1 MNKKQRPSQK
11 KRAASVAAVL
21 CFVAAIALVGTYTF
35 NDYKRTQQKEE
46 LELAKKEDDTNEE
59 KEKDFYDGDDEDFI
73 GEFEEDP
80 GVLSRKN
87 RKRERPAKV
96 QKTEPKRPAPA
107 HPELYNK
114 DEDDDLEFL
123 DLNDL

>member
-59 KEKDFYDGDDEDFI
+59 KEK
-73 GEFEEDP
+73 
-80 GVLSRKN
+80 
-87 RKRERPAKV
+87 
-96 QKTEPKRPAPA
+96 
-107 HPELYNK
+107 
-114 DEDDDLEFL
+114 
-123 DLNDL
+123 